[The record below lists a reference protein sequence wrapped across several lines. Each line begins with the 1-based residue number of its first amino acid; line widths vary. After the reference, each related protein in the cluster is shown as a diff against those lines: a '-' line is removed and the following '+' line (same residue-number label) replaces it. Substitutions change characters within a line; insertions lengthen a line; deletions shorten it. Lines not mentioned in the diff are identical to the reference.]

1 MSKRTR
7 EANRAKAKEAKAKQ
21 ARFKRPHPD
30 PWKRVPPAGADVD
43 DRGVVRTVLF
53 EPKPEPEPR
62 VVEYPGVL
70 EKPHF
75 TDDQGV
81 VRAVEDDP
89 VGALSAMLRDAGAR
103 VTFDGRANV
112 THPCWRCGTTEKPRE
127 LEVIGV
133 YARWLG
139 GNLEPGDKIRRPLC
153 GACQEDTRAGAGA
166 GELGHAEALTDLAE
180 ERQLRERLVDICTR
194 TVNALRGPHPTGG
207 MWGWHDLPELAAA
220 AATRT
225 PPPLDLE
232 LFAEAFMSVIDEKP
246 GDGEEAYDVRG
257 EVRHRPTVLAR
268 LFRRAGVTTVPGVF
282 ARVLAVYDVWRAAKA
297 KG

>member
-1 MSKRTR
+1 MTKRRR
-7 EANRAKAKEAKAKQ
+7 EASRAKAKEAKAKQ
-21 ARFKRPHPD
+21 AKFKRPHPD
-30 PWKRVPPAGADVD
+30 PWKRVPPAGAEVD
-43 DRGVVRTVLF
+43 DRGVVKTVLH
-53 EPKPEPEPR
+53 EPEPR
-62 VVEYPGVL
+62 VLEHPGVL

-81 VRAVEDDP
+81 VRAIEDDP
-89 VGALSAMLRDAGAR
+89 VGALSAMLREAGAR

-166 GELGHAEALTDLAE
+166 GELGHAEALADLAE
-180 ERQLRERLVDICTR
+180 ERRLRERLGDICSR
-194 TVNALRGPHPTGG
+194 TVDALRGPHPTGG
-207 MWGWHDLPELAAA
+207 MWSFHDLPELAAA
-220 AATRT
+220 AA
-225 PPPLDLE
+225 PLNLE
-232 LFAEAFMSVIDEKP
+232 TFCEAFEQVIDAKP
-246 GDGEEAYDVRG
+246 GDVEAVVTDEWGIR
-257 EVRHRPTVLAR
+257 RKTANP
-268 LFRRAGVTTVPGVF
+268 LFAVTRA
-282 ARVLAVYDVWRAAKA
+282 ARVMSTRDLFEKVLRVYDAWRAAKA